1 MPSCICCALVCM
13 GMLLFAI
20 AIGWLMYKYATS
32 LSFKRLV
39 SDFVFPMGGM
49 LFIWLVAY
57 VIGKTVLSVDD
68 GDILR
73 AWSAI
78 GAVLLGL
85 IVYRAQRRLLI
96 YQIVERVSGEL
107 SEIYR
112 HLGANLEVL
121 EKIDSS
127 KGVPSLLHIRKL
139 EITKYSSLSDESTLK
154 NLDKRHNKI
163 VFPMTVRVRN
173 YNINVDAIVEYLKSS
188 DKKEETFKDYMA
200 GIVYATK
207 DLRIKIEECLEEMD
221 VKMALQ
227 RSNPPYTK
235 SIIYDASWKRD
246 KASSDLLHIKVWLDK

>member
-20 AIGWLMYKYATS
+20 AIGWVMYKYATS

-112 HLGANLEVL
+112 HLGL
-121 EKIDSS
+121 I
-127 KGVPSLLHIRKL
+127 
-139 EITKYSSLSDESTLK
+139 
-154 NLDKRHNKI
+154 
-163 VFPMTVRVRN
+163 
-173 YNINVDAIVEYLKSS
+173 
-188 DKKEETFKDYMA
+188 
-200 GIVYATK
+200 
-207 DLRIKIEECLEEMD
+207 
-221 VKMALQ
+221 
-227 RSNPPYTK
+227 
-235 SIIYDASWKRD
+235 
-246 KASSDLLHIKVWLDK
+246 